1 MRRLA
6 ILTVIA
12 VIAGGLGGWAV
23 WEINQLAQT
32 FMGMPDAEYIQRQ
45 LEFQKS
51 MTPTGDIPW

>member
-23 WEINQLAQT
+23 WEARQLAQT
-32 FMGMPDAEYIQRQ
+32 FMGVPDAEYIQRQ
-45 LEFQKS
+45 IELQKS
-51 MTPTGDIPW
+51 MTQTGDIPW

>member
-1 MRRLA
+1 MRRLI

-12 VIAGGLGGWAV
+12 VVAGGVGGWAV

-32 FMGMPDAEYIQRQ
+32 FMGVTDAEYIQRQ

-51 MTPTGDIPW
+51 VTPTGDIPW